1 MKAKYDLIVIGA
13 GSGGLVVATTA
24 KRRGMRVAM
33 LEKNKIGGECTHSGC
48 VPSKA
53 LIQSTKQLAALAQT
67 TKYGLPAIEAQQ
79 PDFAAIMEQVDNV
92 VQGIYAHET
101 PDVWEGQGIDVFV
114 NEAGAKFLD
123 AHTVTMG
130 PDRLEAD
137 HFVICTGSSPRL
149 IDLPGSEKVNFLHN
163 ENFWDLR
170 TQPQS
175 IVFIGGGVISAEL
188 GQAMA
193 RLGTQVTIVDRNERI
208 LKVVDDEVAEVL
220 VEEFRSLGIQTIGRA
235 ELKGFRQ
242 EGEETL
248 TLIEVDGIVQE
259 LRSES
264 VFLAV
269 GRTPNL
275 KGMDLE
281 KAGVAFSERGL
292 QVNQY
297 LQTSAPNIYA
307 CGDVATPAKFTHVAA
322 YQAVVCVDNIQ
333 KGNHRS
339 NDLSILPWAIFSDP
353 EIAHVGLNEK
363 QAIEQYG
370 RENIQVFKVNAT
382 VDRFITDGKTKG
394 FLKVIFGPNDKVLGA
409 DAIGAHAGEWTQI
422 LTLVMKHDL
431 PLDEFVYTIFSYPTY
446 SEIVK
451 KAITRYLRT
460 KQ

>member
-1 MKAKYDLIVIGA
+1 MKTNYDLIVIGA

-33 LEKNKIGGECTHSGC
+33 LEKDKIGGECTHSGC
-48 VPSKA
+48 VPSKT
-53 LIQSTKQLAALAQT
+53 LIQSTKQLAALRHT
-67 TKYGLPAIEAQQ
+67 TQYGLPAIPPVKA
-79 PDFAAIMEQVDNV
+79 DFAAVMEYVDQV

-101 PDVWEGQGIDVFV
+101 PEVWQGQGIDVLV
-114 NEAGAKFLD
+114 HEAGAKFLD
-123 AHTVTMG
+123 AHTVSIG
-130 PDRLEAD
+130 PDILQAD
-137 HFVICTGSSPRL
+137 HIVVCTGSSPRTL
-149 IDLPGSEKVNFLHN
+149 ELPGSEKINFLHN
-163 ENFWDLR
+163 ENFWELR

-193 RLGTQVTIVDRNERI
+193 RLGTQVIIIDRNERI
-208 LKVVDDEVAEVL
+208 LKLVDDEVAEVL
-220 VEEFRSLGIQTIGRA
+220 IEEFRTLGIQTIGRA

-242 EGEETL
+242 EGDETI
-248 TLIEVDGIVQE
+248 TLIEVDGIAQE

-269 GRTPNL
+269 GRTPNT

-292 QVNQY
+292 TVNEYQ
-297 LQTSAPNIYA
+297 QTTAPNIYA

-333 KGNHRS
+333 KGNHRP

-353 EIAHVGLNEK
+353 EIAHVGLSEK

-370 RENIQVFKVNAT
+370 EENIQVFKVNAT

-409 DAIGAHAGEWTQI
+409 DAIGAHAGEWTQM

-431 PLDEFVYTIFSYPTY
+431 PLDEFVYTIYSYPTY

-460 KQ
+460 KS

>member
-1 MKAKYDLIVIGA
+1 MNTKYDLIVIGA

-33 LEKNKIGGECTHSGC
+33 LEKHKIGGECTHSGC

-53 LIQSTKQLAALAQT
+53 LIQSTKQLTALAHT
-67 TKYGLPAIEAQQ
+67 TQYGLPGIPAVQA
-79 PDFAAIMEQVDNV
+79 DFALVMEHVDSI

-101 PDVWEGQGIDVFV
+101 PDVWEAQGIEVYV
-114 NEAGAKFLD
+114 HEAGAKFLD
-123 AHTVTMG
+123 ANTVSIG
-130 PDRLEAD
+130 PDILEAD
-137 HFVICTGSSPRL
+137 HFVLCTGSSPRE
-149 IDLPGSEKVNFLHN
+149 IDLPGSDEVSFLHN

-170 TQPQS
+170 TQPKS
-175 IVFIGGGVISAEL
+175 MLFIGGGVISAEL
-188 GQAMA
+188 GQSMA
-193 RLGTQVTIVDRNERI
+193 RLGTQVSIMDRNERM
-208 LKVVDDEVAEVL
+208 LKVVDDEVAEVIF
-220 VEEFRSLGIQTIGRA
+220 EEFRSLGIQRIGRA

-242 EGEETL
+242 EGEETV
-248 TLIEVDGIVQE
+248 TMIEVDGIAQE
-259 LRSES
+259 LRTES

-275 KGMDLE
+275 NGLDLE

-292 QVNQY
+292 KVNEY
-297 LQTSAPNIYA
+297 LQTTAPNIYA

-333 KGNHRS
+333 KGNHRT
-339 NDLSILPWAIFSDP
+339 NDLSILPWAIFTDP
-353 EIAHVGLNEK
+353 EIAHVGLSEK
-363 QAIEQYG
+363 QAIAQYG
-370 RENIQVFKVNAT
+370 EDNIQVFKVNAT

-409 DAIGAHAGEWTQI
+409 DAIGAHAGEWTQM

-431 PLDEFVYTIFSYPTY
+431 PLDEFVYTIYAYPTY

-451 KAITRYLRT
+451 KAITRYLRI
-460 KQ
+460 KG

>member
-33 LEKNKIGGECTHSGC
+33 LEKDKIGGECTHSGC

-53 LIQSTKQLAALAQT
+53 LIQSTKQLAAISHT
-67 TKYGLPAIEAQQ
+67 TQYGLPAIA
-79 PDFAAIMEQVDNV
+79 PVKANFATVMEYVDSV

-101 PDVWEGQGIDVFV
+101 PDVWQKQGIDVYV
-114 NEAGAKFLD
+114 HEAGAKFLN
-123 AHTVTMG
+123 ANTVSIG
-130 PDRLEAD
+130 PTVLEAD
-137 HFVICTGSSPRL
+137 HFVLCTGSSPRV
-149 IDLPGSEKVNFLHN
+149 IDLPGSENVNFLHN

-170 TQPQS
+170 TQPKS
-175 IVFIGGGVISAEL
+175 IVFVGGGVISAEL
-188 GQAMA
+188 GQSMA
-193 RLGTQVTIVDRNERI
+193 LLGTQVSIIDRNERI
-208 LKVVDDEVAEVL
+208 LKVVDDEVAQVL
-220 VEEFRSLGIQTIGRA
+220 IEEFRALGIQTIGRA

-242 EGEETL
+242 EGEETI
-248 TLIEVDGIVQE
+248 TLIEVDGIAQE

-275 KGMDLE
+275 YGMDLG
-281 KAGVAFSERGL
+281 KAGVAFSERGIK
-292 QVNQY
+292 VNEY
-297 LQTSAPNIYA
+297 LQTTASNIYA

-322 YQAVVCVDNIQ
+322 YQAVVCVDNIE
-333 KGNHRS
+333 KGNHRP

-353 EIAHVGLNEK
+353 EIAHVGLSEK

-370 RENIQVFKVNAT
+370 EENIQVFKVDAT

-409 DAIGAHAGEWTQI
+409 DAIGAHAAEWTQM

-431 PLDEFVYTIFSYPTY
+431 PLDEFVYTIYSYPTY

-451 KAITRYLRT
+451 KVITRYLRT
-460 KQ
+460 KK